1 MQRPNKQMSPMTPE
15 LYRIDGQ
22 HNAHHDFIHDLY
34 RIAAYCVRF
43 DAMRQW
49 RILTSQR

>member
-1 MQRPNKQMSPMTPE
+1 MKRPNKQMSPMTPE

-22 HNAHHDFIHDLY
+22 HNAHHDFIY
-34 RIAAYCVRF
+34 MTYSYCVRF